1 MNTDNIKDR
10 FNLIARDYDSQRRM
24 FISCYDDYYLS
35 MVDFISRSF
44 NKPKTIVDLGA
55 GTGLLTKFF
64 YDKYP
69 DANYILIDISDQM
82 LEVAKRRF
90 EGINTFHY
98 IVSDYTTKLNFND
111 VDLVIS
117 GLSMHHMT
125 NNEKLNLYKN
135 IYNKLT
141 PQGVFANFDQFNA
154 ESSAINELYNKYW
167 YNQIQNS
174 GLLQNEY
181 DKWLKRRE
189 LDKEN
194 TIEETINML
203 KQSGFNSAEC
213 IYKYMKFGVVIAQKI
228 T

>member
-90 EGINTFHY
+90 EGINTFC
-98 IVSDYTTKLNFND
+98 
-111 VDLVIS
+111 
-117 GLSMHHMT
+117 
-125 NNEKLNLYKN
+125 
-135 IYNKLT
+135 
-141 PQGVFANFDQFNA
+141 QG
-154 ESSAINELYNKYW
+154 
-167 YNQIQNS
+167 
-174 GLLQNEY
+174 
-181 DKWLKRRE
+181 
-189 LDKEN
+189 
-194 TIEETINML
+194 M
-203 KQSGFNSAEC
+203 
-213 IYKYMKFGVVIAQKI
+213 
-228 T
+228 